1 MDEVRDDESFWDSRS
16 AAMGVQDETGS
27 NPPPVVRRQDHFTLL
42 RSVSSKWTGSAVG
55 GAQSAGVG
63 RDHPP
68 TTNDLTSLHTP
79 GEVGMQQERANPPGN
94 TPGNLSLILGIV
106 SFAITFVPVVGEL
119 VAVAVALAAITLGL
133 IGFGRSEKGLA
144 DNLGQSI
151 AGIFLGALVILIALI
166 FLAATM
172 THGP

>member
-1 MDEVRDDESFWDSRS
+1 
-16 AAMGVQDETGS
+16 
-27 NPPPVVRRQDHFTLL
+27 
-42 RSVSSKWTGSAVG
+42 
-55 GAQSAGVG
+55 
-63 RDHPP
+63 
-68 TTNDLTSLHTP
+68 
-79 GEVGMQQERANPPGN
+79 MQQEPANPPGN

-119 VAVAVALAAITLGL
+119 VAVAVALSAITLGL

-151 AGIFLGALVILIALI
+151 AGIFLGAVVILIALI

-172 THGP
+172 THRP